1 MRTKIE
7 GNLFMVSAVLVL
19 ASNFAITQA
28 CSASKPSKPTQC
40 PEHDCNNGKQCYTH
54 AQQCDGTKNC
64 DDNTDED
71 VGHCGNPLVVKGL
84 IKTDYLTV
92 FCHSSFRL
100 KTNFVHSQIKAGF
113 QLGKTLPV
121 LVFPVKSIQSMTYA
135 SR

>member
-84 IKTDYLTV
+84 IKQDYFTV
-92 FCHSSFRL
+92 PVIL
-100 KTNFVHSQIKAGF
+100 SQF
-113 QLGKTLPV
+113 
-121 LVFPVKSIQSMTYA
+121 F
-135 SR
+135 